1 MKIALKM
8 TLTASA
14 IAVVAACG
22 GGGGGGGGG
31 SGSTTIGGVA
41 IDGYLGGARVCVD
54 FNLNFK
60 CDAGEPFAITKDD
73 GTYSIPWSGGDA
85 AGLVVITE
93 TLPTTKDSD
102 DLGRTFDELGKKSF
116 TLAAPVPVGATTDIK
131 ITPLTTMITVDALPQ
146 DTNTT
151 KRLDTTAVSN
161 AATAIKVSLG
171 MDAAKDLLKLD
182 VTQDVAAK
190 PIAQLLSHKLGGIQ
204 SESTN
209 GLSVEKMKSAVVT
222 AKNSTV
228 GMLENGALPTAVTT
242 ALAKPPAERVAAL
255 NQNAQIK
262 GTIDSASQVINLGTS
277 NFDVKQALMN
287 GVVISNFDSGY
298 HPYVEGKVGN
308 IGDWKRGQF
317 LKVDFLKFG
326 ADGKPG
332 SEVKRV
338 LDNGWVR
345 TTEWSTDHFLGT
357 KGEWI
362 KETPFGNPE
371 ESFAFSG
378 NCAVNKKSSL
388 MAASS
393 QFCFAAKD
401 LDGLIISKL
410 NPSYCNPR
418 EDGATP
424 EQTLCKAAKF
434 KPGSKGYEVTVSVIG
449 ADEYYISIPNNASSS
464 QNHFGNRGNGSFAT
478 NIAEFIVELN
488 KKRTDTNVV
497 HIWDDFVISIKSYDG
512 KSSGVFNWFYKE
524 GGDHLKQKPAGEG
537 AFEIKS
543 VNGVDV
549 LVFKPSN
556 EYHKMRPGDMVGQDF
571 IFAAKDKRIWLGT
584 VNYKDVKQQINLTG
598 FNWFGNK
605 EFLESILEGL
615 KFNGSSLPAFPFD
628 GK

>member
-1 MKIALKM
+1 MKFSMKM

-14 IAVVAACG
+14 VAVVAACG
-22 GGGGGGGGG
+22 GGGG
-31 SGSTTIGGVA
+31 SSPTTTIGGVA

-54 FNLNFK
+54 LNLNFK
-60 CDAGEPFAITKDD
+60 CDAGEPFAITDKD
-73 GTYSIPWSGGDA
+73 GNYSIPWSGGDA

-102 DLGRTFDELGKKSF
+102 DLGKTFDELGKKSF

-131 ITPLTTMITVDALPQ
+131 ITPLTTMITVDALPL
-146 DTNTT
+146 DTTTT

-171 MDAAKDLLKLD
+171 MDASKDPLKLD
-182 VTQDVAAK
+182 VTKDEAAR
-190 PIAQLLSHKLGGIQ
+190 PIAQLVSHKLGGIQ

-228 GMLENGALPTAVTT
+228 GMLENGALPSAVTA

-262 GTIDSASQVINLGTS
+262 GSIDSAALVINQGSS

-298 HPYVEGKVGN
+298 HPYDTSREGN
-308 IGDWKRGQF
+308 IGNWKRGQF
-317 LKVDFLKFG
+317 LKVDYLKFG

-332 SEVKRV
+332 SEVNRV
-338 LDNGWVR
+338 LDNGWVK

-357 KGEWI
+357 QGAWI
-362 KETPFGNPE
+362 KETPFGNPDE
-371 ESFAFSG
+371 TFAFNG
-378 NCAVNKKSSL
+378 NCAVTKNASL

-424 EQTLCKAAKF
+424 EQNLCKAAKF
-434 KPGSKGYEVTVSVIG
+434 KQGSKGYEVTVSVMD
-449 ADEYYISIPNNASSS
+449 ADEYHISIPNNTSDL
-464 QNHFGNRGNGSFAT
+464 QYHYGNRGNGSKVT
-478 NIAEFIVELN
+478 TSITEFIGELN
-488 KKRTDTNVV
+488 QKRTTSNMM
-497 HIWDDFVISIKSYDG
+497 HIWDDFAISIKSYDG
-512 KSSGVFNWFYKE
+512 KSSGVFNWFYSE
-524 GGDHLKQKPAGEG
+524 GGDHLKQKPVGEG
-537 AFEIKS
+537 TFEIKA

-549 LVFKPSN
+549 LVFKPSS

-584 VNYKDVKQQINLTG
+584 VNYKDVKRQFNLAG

-615 KFNGSSLPAFPFD
+615 KFNGRSLPAFPFD